1 MTEQDQHTHLETDPA
16 TNSLPERDVSLV
28 ERLKEWA
35 GEITD
40 PPIPAK
46 YDDTATNAVTGQRR
60 TP

>member
-1 MTEQDQHTHLETDPA
+1 MTEQDKDTHLDKDPA
-16 TNSLPERDVSLV
+16 TSSLPERDVSLV
-28 ERLKEWA
+28 ERLREWA

-46 YDDTATNAVTGQRR
+46 YNDTRTNAVTGQRR